1 MLMLM
6 PDVRFGLDFE
16 DDLEA
21 GLLFFFLCF
30 RFFLL
35 MIPPYMF
42 FLLYICTVRREPRA
56 MIGLGGGRGSEKN
69 KDSQKDDSKKQL

>member
-1 MLMLM
+1 
-6 PDVRFGLDFE
+6 
-16 DDLEA
+16 
-21 GLLFFFLCF
+21 
-30 RFFLL
+30 